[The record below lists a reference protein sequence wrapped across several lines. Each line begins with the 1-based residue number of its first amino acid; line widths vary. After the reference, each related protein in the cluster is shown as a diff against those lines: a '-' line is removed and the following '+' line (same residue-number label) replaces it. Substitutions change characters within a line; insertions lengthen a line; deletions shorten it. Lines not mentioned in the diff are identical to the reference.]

1 MYPGASSTGFYHAP
15 FSKGLLVLTGT
26 ASFFNILFASSTR
39 HLLPNNPWIQ
49 FVHNSKLWQVF
60 SSTLYYS
67 SARNLICGS
76 FLLYSFRIFERRFGS
91 KRYASYIF
99 CTTVI
104 AIGLQLTSI
113 AVLKHFGH
121 EVGLP
126 PPGLFGVLFAML
138 VKYFWDVPASDAVT
152 FLGFPIS
159 AKIFIYSIALQMLLA
174 NKESLLAGICGM
186 VAGIIYRFNV
196 FRVQQWLKLPESLTS
211 AVSRAFGNMFTSG
224 NPPSQAYA
232 MGATLEIQRLQQMEH
247 YEQQAMRARMGHLRN
262 RGPPRVGQGY
272 ADVLVPPAGG
282 GWLWGGAAAHNQ
294 PPPPPLLNDWQDRDS
309 DLDNANVPQQPTVEV
324 SEEQVQTLVEMGFSR
339 LAVLHVLTTS
349 NNDITV
355 ATNILLSQ
363 S

>member
-1 MYPGASSTGFYHAP
+1 MFPGASSTGFYHAP

-26 ASFFNILFASSTR
+26 ASFFNILFVSSTR
-39 HLLPNNPWIQ
+39 HLFSSNPWIQ
-49 FVHNSKLWQVF
+49 IVHNSKLWRVLT
-60 SSTLYYS
+60 STFYYS
-67 SARNLICGS
+67 STRNLICGS

-99 CTTVI
+99 CTSVI

-126 PPGLFGVLFAML
+126 PAGLFGVLFATL
-138 VKYFWDVPASDAVT
+138 VKYFYDVPASDAIT
-152 FLGFPIS
+152 FIGFPIS
-159 AKIFIYSIALQMLLA
+159 GKIFIYSMALQMLLA
-174 NKESLLAGICGM
+174 NKESLLAGICGV
-186 VAGIIYRFNV
+186 VAGFIYRFNL
-196 FRVQQWLKLPESLTS
+196 FQVQQWLKLPESLTS
-211 AVSRAFGNMFTSG
+211 PVSRAFGGLFSTET
-224 NPPSQAYA
+224 PPTQPYA
-232 MGATLEIQRLQQMEH
+232 MGATLEIQRAQQVEH

-272 ADVLVPPAGG
+272 ADVLLPPGGG
-282 GWLWGGAAAHNQ
+282 GWLWGGAGGQ
-294 PPPPPLLNDWQDRDS
+294 QLPPPPPLNNWHDRGADV
-309 DLDNANVPQQPTVEV
+309 DNANIPQQPTVEV

-339 LAVLHVLTTS
+339 LAVLHALTAS
-349 NNDITV
+349 NNDVNV